1 MTKRNRFVAL
11 AISSVLALGV
21 LAGCGTGGNAG
32 AGSTDNKT
40 ASQENA
46 KPKLIMGTSADYK
59 PFEYHDTSSG
69 KDEIVGFDIDIA
81 KYIADEVGFD
91 LEIKD
96 MDFNG
101 LLPALQSGRVDF
113 VMAGMSP
120 DDERKKNADFS
131 DVYFEAKNSI
141 VAKKGSGLA
150 KPEDLAG
157 KKVGVQ
163 LGSIQETAAKEIAES
178 NKGVEVVSL
187 NKLGE
192 IVQELKSGRIDA
204 AIIEDVVAK
213 GYMKTNPDLEMS
225 LIEQD
230 GSNGSA
236 VAFPKGSAN
245 VDKFNQAIKKLQDS
259 GELDKLIMKWFDQ

>member
-1 MTKRNRFVAL
+1 MNKRNRFVAL

-21 LAGCGTGGNAG
+21 LAGCGSGASTGASNA
-32 AGSTDNKT
+32 DNN
-40 ASQENA
+40 QEHA

-69 KDEIVGFDIDIA
+69 KDEIVGFDVDIA
-81 KYIADEVGFD
+81 KYIANEAGFD

-113 VMAGMSP
+113 VMAGMTP
-120 DDERKKNADFS
+120 DEKRKKNADFS
-131 DVYFEAKNSI
+131 DVYFEAKNTI

-157 KKVGVQ
+157 KKIGVQ
-163 LGSIQETAAKEIAES
+163 LGSIQEEAANTIAES
-178 NKGVEVVSL
+178 AKGLQVVSL

-213 GYMKTNPDLEMS
+213 GYMTTNPDLEMS
-225 LIEQD
+225 PLPQD

-259 GELDKLIMKWFDQ
+259 GELDKLIKKWFGE